1 MAILEYFI
9 GYLKVFFYKPGIETP
24 YTDSMLNQ
32 IIDIKNM
39 LLEVRDEL
47 TYDKE
52 ILIKELR
59 KKDAIIN
66 AMIENLPDMLWFKD
80 VNGKYMYANKSIREG
95 LLFDDN
101 PIGKTDM
108 ELALQAKKRFGDE
121 NHEFGESCGNSDIKV
136 LEEKYV
142 NKRFVESGKIK
153 GVMTHL
159 EVNKSIIILDDEII
173 GVVGSARDI
182 TEYREELLAKGGDI
196 DVFAKNEFLSKDK

>member
-1 MAILEYFI
+1 MVYLECII
-9 GYLKVFFYKPGIETP
+9 GYLKALFYKPVIETP
-24 YTDSMLNQ
+24 YTDSMLEQ
-32 IIDIKNM
+32 IIDIRQM
-39 LLEVRDEL
+39 LAEVKKDL

-52 ILIKELR
+52 VLIKELR
-59 KKDAIIN
+59 KKDAIMN

-80 VNGKYMYANKSIREG
+80 VNGKYVYANKSIRDG
-95 LLFDDN
+95 LLFDEN

-108 ELALQAKKRFGDE
+108 ELALQAKKRFGAE

-182 TEYREELLAKGGDI
+182 TEYREELLAKGGL
-196 DVFAKNEFLSKDK
+196 DVFAKNEFLSKDE

>member
-1 MAILEYFI
+1 MVYLECII
-9 GYLKVFFYKPGIETP
+9 GYLKALFHKPVIETP
-24 YTDSMLNQ
+24 YTDSMLEQ
-32 IIDIKNM
+32 IIDIRQMLAEVKN
-39 LLEVRDEL
+39 EL

-52 ILIKELR
+52 VLIRELR
-59 KKDAIIN
+59 KKDSIMN

-80 VNGKYMYANKSIREG
+80 VNGKYVYANKSIRDG
-95 LLFDDN
+95 LLFDEN

-121 NHEFGESCGNSDIKV
+121 NHEFGESCGNSDVKV
-136 LEEKYV
+136 LEEKYI

-182 TEYREELLAKGGDI
+182 TEYREELLSKGGL
-196 DVFAKNEFLSKDK
+196 DVFAKNEFLLKDK